1 MKKLRSYAFLCQVS
15 GYLDVLETLGPLLL
29 VSEKSGLMAYEI
41 PASVEKIMDAME
53 EIPQAHTEDLSLC
66 SYLAKYQ
73 IVCGHGNI
81 LNADVPK
88 VVHEKRKPHNRE
100 YIAVHLE
107 QMNNVDFSSI
117 EKAIKTL
124 HIRSGNFWSNCL
136 A

>member
-1 MKKLRSYAFLCQVS
+1 
-15 GYLDVLETLGPLLL
+15 
-29 VSEKSGLMAYEI
+29 MAYEI

-81 LNADVPK
+81 LKAEVPK

-107 QMNNVDFSSI
+107 HIVGKYPFPASS
-117 EKAIKTL
+117 L
-124 HIRSGNFWSNCL
+124 YCL
-136 A
+136 KYRKLQ